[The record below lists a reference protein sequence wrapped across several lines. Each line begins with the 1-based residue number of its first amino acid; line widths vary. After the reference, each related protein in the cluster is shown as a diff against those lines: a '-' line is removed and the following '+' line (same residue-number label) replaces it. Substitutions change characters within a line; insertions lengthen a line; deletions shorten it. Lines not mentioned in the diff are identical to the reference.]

1 MLSSCDA
8 QYPVA
13 LSADSSQLLVGDVTL
28 SILKY
33 LIFSLYPGSTEVD
46 FGDGIFWKWTVA
58 SESDQPWARGRVW
71 LHHFDGGM
79 WSASWPYV
87 GHGGIFALSSTYVR
101 RDDILALSDFR

>member
-1 MLSSCDA
+1 MKPTSSYDA
-8 QYPVA
+8 RYPVA

-58 SESDQPWARGRVW
+58 TESDRVPAWARGRVW
-71 LHHFDGGM
+71 LHHFKGGM
-79 WSASWPYV
+79 WCAGYSLYGDYV
-87 GHGGIFALSSTYVR
+87 G
-101 RDDILALSDFR
+101 DDHLPTTR